1 MPQDPNT
8 AKITGIMPR
17 ELRDAARAK
26 AKVLRTSLS
35 EVLRGYLREW
45 VTEPL
50 PDLMSWAEH
59 PDD

>member
-8 AKITGIMPR
+8 AKITVIMPR

-35 EVLRGYLREW
+35 EVLRGHLREW

-50 PDLMSWAEH
+50 PVLMSWAEN